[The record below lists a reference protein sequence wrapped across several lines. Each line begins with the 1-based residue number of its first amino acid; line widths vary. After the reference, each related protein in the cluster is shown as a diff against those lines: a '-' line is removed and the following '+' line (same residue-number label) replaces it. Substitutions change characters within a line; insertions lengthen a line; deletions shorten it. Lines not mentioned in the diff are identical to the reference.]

1 MRLIDIYKETP
12 GGTVL
17 VTAGCIQTGTTDLSK
32 AVQSKFYTM
41 ADGTVSCYPVQTAK
55 SEMTLELECTRT
67 QAAAIEAA
75 AALGSLL
82 FAGLR
87 FGTNYSTD
95 PVQPFQTGYRAY
107 LSGSVQIAEKYALS
121 GIYSVKLPLILD
133 ASADTYR
140 REQVAAILPTALSVG
155 GEAAS
160 IEYEHLRGYQMKL
173 QKYGASPEPAFV
185 RNSVVFTG
193 GSTIALA
200 VTVKRQDYAAGT
212 RELTG
217 TTITIGGTSKTVTVD
232 GNSAAASKTAD
243 LALGDNL
250 IDVRCSLTGCRPL
263 MIRIPIYRQAVA
275 T

>member
-17 VTAGCIQTGTTDLSK
+17 VTAGCIQAGATDLK
-32 AVQSKFYTM
+32 KTVQSKVYTM
-41 ADGTVSCYPVQTAK
+41 ADGTVCCYPVQTAK
-55 SEMTLELECTRT
+55 SEMTLTLECTKA

-87 FGTNYSTD
+87 FGTNYSAD

-107 LSGSVQIAEKYALS
+107 LSGAVQIAEKYALS
-121 GIYSVKLPLILD
+121 GIYTVTLPLILD

-140 REQVAAILPTALSVG
+140 GEQVAALLPTALSVG

-160 IEYEHLRGYQMKL
+160 IEYEHLRGYEMRLLGGIPGFERK
-173 QKYGASPEPAFV
+173 
-185 RNSVVFTG
+185 SVVFAG
-193 GSTIALA
+193 GDTIDVA
-200 VTVKRQDYAAGT
+200 VTVKRQDYTAGT
-212 RELTG
+212 RTLSG
-217 TTITIGGTSKTVTVD
+217 AVITIGGTSETVTVD
-232 GNSAAASKTAD
+232 GNSATASKTVS
-243 LALGDNL
+243 LAPGDNR
-250 IDVRCSLTGCRPL
+250 IDVRCSLTGCREL
-263 MIRIPIYRQAVA
+263 ILRIPVYRQAVA

>member
-12 GGTVL
+12 SGTVL
-17 VTAGCIQTGTTDLSK
+17 VTAGCIQAGATDLK
-32 AVQSKFYTM
+32 KTVQSKVYTM
-41 ADGTVSCYPVQTAK
+41 ADGTVCCYPVQTAK
-55 SEMTLELECTRT
+55 SEMTLTLECTKA
-67 QAAAIEAA
+67 QAAAIESA

-87 FGTNYSTD
+87 FGTNYNAD

-107 LSGSVQIAEKYALS
+107 LSGAVQIAEKYALS
-121 GIYSVKLPLILD
+121 GIYAVTLPLILD
-133 ASADTYR
+133 ASAGTYR
-140 REQVAAILPTALSVG
+140 REHVAAILPTALSVG

-160 IEYEHLRGYQMKL
+160 IEYEHLRGYDLKL
-173 QKYGASPEPAFV
+173 VGGVPVFV
-185 RNSVVFTG
+185 RRAVVFTG

-217 TTITIGGTSKTVTVD
+217 AVITIGGTSETVTVD

-250 IDVRCSLTGCRPL
+250 IDVQVTLTGCRPL
-263 MIRIPIYRQAVA
+263 MIRIPIYRQAVV